1 MRTAVIAH
9 RPNET
14 NRLLADAQW
23 GRERASLL
31 TPVEADLLLRPG
43 DAALARLDVLESL
56 DGVEPGLLELECL
69 VARGIRVLN
78 GARSLLIAHDKLLT
92 AQALVAAGL
101 PHPATEGIS
110 RASTRISIEPP
121 LVLKPRYGSWGEDVV
136 LCPTRRAVEAALAVF
151 GERRWFGA
159 GAVAQELV
167 PPRGH
172 DLRLVVAAGRVVG
185 ATRRVAAHGEWR
197 TNVAL
202 GASSVETSP
211 PPVALNL
218 ALAAAAAS
226 GLDLLGVD
234 LLPTGPGG
242 FCVIE
247 LNAAVDF
254 GAHYSFP
261 GRNVFA
267 DAMAALAGARAGEVV
282 ETAALAQT

>member
-202 GASSVETSP
+202 GASRTAAIP
-211 PPVALNL
+211 PEAAVRL
-218 ALAAAAAS
+218 ALAAARAT
-226 GLDLLGVD
+226 GLDLCGVD
-234 LLPTGPGG
+234 LLPLANGEWT
-242 FCVIE
+242 VIE
-247 LNAAVDF
+247 INGAVEFTSDYRLLGDPFDLAAESLHSLLLD
-254 GAHYSFP
+254 
-261 GRNVFA
+261 
-267 DAMAALAGARAGEVV
+267 DARLHRSV
-282 ETAALAQT
+282 TTS